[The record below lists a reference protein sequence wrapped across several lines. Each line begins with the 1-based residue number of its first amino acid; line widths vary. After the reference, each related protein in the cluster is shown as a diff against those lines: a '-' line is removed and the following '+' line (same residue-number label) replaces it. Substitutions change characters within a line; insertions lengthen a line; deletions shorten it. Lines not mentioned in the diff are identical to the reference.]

1 MMIIIS
7 YDDYVIKHGGGFP
20 FPDGTVYG
28 DGATGHRVLLDKY
41 CKKAN
46 AKLEQYKRIYTVSVP
61 ADPAVKA
68 NDLGS
73 DFGAELKPEEAAIC
87 AMIEAMMIHDA
98 AKEAAVNRVSTAS
111 IGSVSV
117 SYGNSSG
124 VDVSEKALE
133 KELFRCASRYL
144 DIYRGVD

>member
-7 YDDYVIKHGGGFP
+7 YDDYVIKYGGGFP
-20 FPDGTVYG
+20 FPDGTIYG
-28 DGATGHRVLLDKY
+28 DGATEHRNLLDKY
-41 CKKAN
+41 SRKAN

-61 ADPAVKA
+61 ADTADK
-68 NDLGS
+68 NTDLE
-73 DFGAELKPEEAAIC
+73 FGDGFKLKPEEATIC

-98 AKEAAVNRVSTAS
+98 AKEDAVNRVSAAS

-124 VDVSEKALE
+124 VDISDKALE

-144 DIYRGVD
+144 DIYRGVG